1 MVLLYYSSLG
11 EEPSRIHS
19 ANWLPPERLRARPRV
34 ELKTPASLVS
44 QDKGARDTYVQGE
57 EGGPLAW
64 VRLKPWGIRADGEK
78 QQPYGAQSSGGCL
91 RAPQGKDL
99 ALRKHFIFAW

>member
-34 ELKTPASLVS
+34 ERKTPASLVPR
-44 QDKGARDTYVQGE
+44 DKGAR
-57 EGGPLAW
+57 
-64 VRLKPWGIRADGEK
+64 GIHRAG
-78 QQPYGAQSSGGCL
+78 
-91 RAPQGKDL
+91 
-99 ALRKHFIFAW
+99 